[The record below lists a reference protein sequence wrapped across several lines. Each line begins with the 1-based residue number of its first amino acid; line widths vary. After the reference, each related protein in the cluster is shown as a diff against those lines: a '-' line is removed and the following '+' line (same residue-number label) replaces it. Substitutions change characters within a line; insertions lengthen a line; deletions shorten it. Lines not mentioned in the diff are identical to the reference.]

1 MRITALHLILSFFTL
16 IASATAQVSE
26 QAHPDK
32 KKFSLTPVADEVAN
46 LEDFPAWFLSNGLHH
61 THGLVAWF
69 PFNGHAY
76 DESGSGLHSTLNGP
90 QLTRDRHNRID
101 RAYFFDGLDDYIRI
115 EHNPKANPKNFTLCV
130 WVNPDKG
137 KAGIQTVLR
146 NTHHPAGKGFL
157 IYYRHRA
164 WAFWTGSPAWSR
176 IDQPKAFA
184 GIWTH
189 LTFSFYSDN
198 ESEKGVMT
206 TYINGQK
213 NFSKPGRYS
222 PNPSHGLGI
231 GGNGNKIEH
240 PSLFFR
246 GCLDNIRIYNYAL
259 NESEIA
265 SLYKLE
271 K

>member
-1 MRITALHLILSFFTL
+1 MRNTALLLIISFLTL
-16 IASATAQVSE
+16 VASVFAQVSD

-32 KKFSLTPVADEVAN
+32 KKFSLTPVADAVAKD
-46 LEDFPAWFLSNGLHH
+46 EDFPTWFLSTGLHH

-69 PFNGHAY
+69 PFNGHAF

-90 QLTRDRHNRID
+90 QLTRDRHSRID

-146 NTHHPAGKGFL
+146 NTHHPARKGFL

-164 WAFWTGSPAWSR
+164 WAFWTGSRPWSR
-176 IDQPKAFA
+176 IDRPKAVTD
-184 GIWTH
+184 IWTH

-198 ESEKGVMT
+198 GSEKGVMT

-213 NFSKPGRYS
+213 NYSKPGSYT
-222 PNPSHGLGI
+222 PNTSQGLVI
-231 GGNGNKIEH
+231 GGL
-240 PSLFFR
+240 PRLFFR
-246 GCLDNIRIYNYAL
+246 GSLDNIRIYNYAL

-265 SLYKLE
+265 SLYELE